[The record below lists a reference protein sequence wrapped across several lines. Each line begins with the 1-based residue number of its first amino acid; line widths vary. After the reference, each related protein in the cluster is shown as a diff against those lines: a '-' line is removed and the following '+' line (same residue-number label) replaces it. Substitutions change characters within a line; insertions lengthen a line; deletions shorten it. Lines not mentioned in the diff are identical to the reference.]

1 MSVRSGWRARGCP
14 RDGCGWDSCAASPVE
29 SAVLGAGAARATNG
43 PAGGHARPRP
53 CPRPHPH
60 AVPPAL
66 PHLSPQWPEAQT
78 AERPTW
84 VTQKSKQGVWGGGR
98 VGQATVGT
106 RAAARPWT
114 TGLPACSLLPEPHP
128 RACVCADHTADPDT
142 SPCPTP
148 GPLLVLAPGTPQWCH
163 QDLALL
169 VGRCGQP
176 QASFTNSM
184 FGGCQGLD
192 PQPLGQPLPHVPNH
206 SPRQRWPLRQARSQR
221 V

>member
-1 MSVRSGWRARGCP
+1 MTVACPPLPELLFTSFSIHVPLRPALSRAGVSSCLLKGDRAPGCLPPSTRTRLPPPHPGPTCLPNTRTASRAPPGQMEREASRVFPVRVEADWNDGGGKRRRGGQGRSPCPSGQDGERVAVHGMAAGGTAARRHPWRAPCWGR
-14 RDGCGWDSCAASPVE
+14 S
-29 SAVLGAGAARATNG
+29 AARATNG

-106 RAAARPWT
+106 RAAARP
-114 TGLPACSLLPEPHP
+114 
-128 RACVCADHTADPDT
+128 
-142 SPCPTP
+142 
-148 GPLLVLAPGTPQWCH
+148 
-163 QDLALL
+163 
-169 VGRCGQP
+169 
-176 QASFTNSM
+176 
-184 FGGCQGLD
+184 
-192 PQPLGQPLPHVPNH
+192 
-206 SPRQRWPLRQARSQR
+206 
-221 V
+221 